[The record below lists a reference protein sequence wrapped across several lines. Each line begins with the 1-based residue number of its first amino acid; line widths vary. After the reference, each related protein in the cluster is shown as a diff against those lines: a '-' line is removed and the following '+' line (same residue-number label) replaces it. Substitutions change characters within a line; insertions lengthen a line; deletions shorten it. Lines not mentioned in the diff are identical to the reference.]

1 MSSTI
6 KLALCQMKV
15 SDDKYSNIDRAVK
28 MLEKSS
34 KNGVDIAI
42 LPEMFNCPYDNTKFR
57 SYAEDVQ
64 NGETIKSISK
74 AAKECGV
81 HVIAGS
87 IPEIYEDKLY
97 NTCVVI
103 DDNGH
108 VIGRHRKLHLFDICI
123 PGKIEFRES
132 DTLSSG
138 DNITVVDTRFCK
150 IGIAICYDVRFPE
163 IFRLMAQ
170 KGAQI
175 IAVPAAFN
183 MTTGPL
189 HWEMLMRARAVDN
202 QVFVAAVSPG
212 RDENANYVAYG
223 NSIIV
228 DPFAEILGRL
238 GAEEGILYKEID
250 ISKLTK
256 IRDELPL
263 IKHIREDIYEVYEK
277 SRFNK

>member
-1 MSSTI
+1 MDSTI

-15 SDDKYSNIDRAVK
+15 SDDKDSNIDRAVK
-28 MLEKSS
+28 MIEESS
-34 KNGVDIAI
+34 KNGADIVV

-57 SYAEDVQ
+57 NYSEDIP
-64 NGETIKSISK
+64 NGKTIKSISK
-74 AAKECGV
+74 AAKEYGA

-87 IPEIYEDKLY
+87 IPEICEDKLY

-103 DDNGH
+103 DDNGNI
-108 VIGRHRKLHLFDICI
+108 IGRHRKLHLFDINI

-132 DTLSSG
+132 DTLSPG

-150 IGIAICYDVRFPE
+150 IGIAICYDIRFPE

-189 HWEMLMRARAVDN
+189 HWELLMRARAVDN
-202 QVFVAAVSPG
+202 QVFIAAVSPAG
-212 RDENANYVAYG
+212 DENAQYVAYG

-238 GAEEGILYKEID
+238 GAEEGVLYKTID

-263 IKHIREDIYEVYEK
+263 IKHIRNDIYEVYEK
-277 SRFNK
+277 K